1 MRRIKVMIV
10 SSNTFARSGIKQTL
24 SEQDSLN
31 MLDIEECDLDQEGT
45 NAITQIS
52 NCLPDIVLLD
62 QGYHTSLGHQLTK
75 KITRSFRAIKVV
87 TISNSNAEDDAE
99 LFQAIKSGAAAYLNA
114 EQCTPDL
121 LIQTITRCADGE
133 YPINDSVAN
142 RPKLSWRVLREFQEL
157 ALNRKYVENV
167 LESLTPKELQV
178 LKLICEGNTNKQ
190 IGDILGTSEQ
200 TIKNQVSSILRKL
213 NANDRAHAVFIA
225 AREGWVP
232 AKTDDNANKRDSY
245 SSQMVKIESPP

>member
-62 QGYHTSLGHQLTK
+62 QGYHTSLGLQLTK
-75 KITRSFRAIKVV
+75 KITRSFRAIKVI

-114 EQCTPDL
+114 EQCTPAL

-167 LESLTPKELQV
+167 LESLTPKELEV

-245 SSQMVKIESPP
+245 SSQMVKIASSP